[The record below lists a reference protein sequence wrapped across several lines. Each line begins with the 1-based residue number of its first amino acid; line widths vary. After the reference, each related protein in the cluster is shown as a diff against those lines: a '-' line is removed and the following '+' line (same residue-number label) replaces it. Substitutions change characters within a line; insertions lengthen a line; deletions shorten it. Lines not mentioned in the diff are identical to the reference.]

1 VSENNDA
8 SPQFLKIGPLGK
20 QHDRVVFSCGNDALD
35 TYLKKRASQ
44 DAKKK
49 IATVFVMTERQVRA
63 VIGYYTL
70 SATSIL
76 LADLPDKTAKKL
88 PRYPHVPA
96 TLLGRLAIDSR
107 CQGMGY
113 ADILIIDALRRA
125 LLTTTEIASYAVVV
139 DAINER
145 ARSFYEH
152 YEFCAFPDR
161 KLRLFLPMKTI
172 ADMFS

>member
-1 VSENNDA
+1 
-8 SPQFLKIGPLGK
+8 
-20 QHDRVVFSCGNDALD
+20 
-35 TYLKKRASQ
+35 
-44 DAKKK
+44 
-49 IATVFVMTERQVRA
+49 M
-63 VIGYYTL
+63 
-70 SATSIL
+70 
-76 LADLPDKTAKKL
+76 
-88 PRYPHVPA
+88 PA

-113 ADILIIDALRRA
+113 ANILIIDALRRA

-172 ADMFS
+172 ADLFS

>member
-1 VSENNDA
+1 MTEKGVAD
-8 SPQFLKIGPLGK
+8 PRFQKIEPLGK
-20 QHDRVVFSCGNDALD
+20 KHNWVFFSCGNDALN
-35 TYLKKRASQ
+35 TYLQKRASQ
-44 DAKKK
+44 EAKKK
-49 IATVFVMTERQVRA
+49 IATTFVMADSPTSR

-76 LADLPDKTAKKL
+76 LADLPDETARKL
-88 PRYPHVPA
+88 PKYPHVPA

-107 CQGMGY
+107 YQARGY
-113 ADILIIDALRRA
+113 GELLIIDALRRA
-125 LLTTTEIASYAVVV
+125 LKATTEVASYAIVV

-161 KLRLFLPMKTI
+161 KLHLFLPMKTV
-172 ADMFS
+172 AELFF